1 MQSNVVLQQIAI
13 YLRVIHGIDLD
24 FDERTCDCELSY
36 YAINLHDDV
45 LYDAWKSY
53 TKERLKKAAYFK
65 LHFSNFRTRLTSQQS
80 TIKPFYAVARSV
92 ELDIHHRLRK
102 EKIHVAWY

>member
-45 LYDAWKSY
+45 LYDAVVYAS
-53 TKERLKKAAYFK
+53 KESTN
-65 LHFSNFRTRLTSQQS
+65 FS
-80 TIKPFYAVARSV
+80 A
-92 ELDIHHRLRK
+92 
-102 EKIHVAWY
+102 EKFLYGNRILN